1 MRNIIIYLVILIIGV
16 GTGTGE
22 IIYLYPSLL
31 SKAPAPVV
39 ESIPYNAAK
48 AVPITETNIESNL
61 SNPSHYIRFD
71 LQFSVE
77 PQALTSA
84 GGNATAAAGG
94 TGTGS
99 SRLDAKIRNAL
110 INLARSSSYSQITTS
125 GGVST
130 FKLQVK
136 EVLES
141 IFGPGTIGQVY
152 FPNLITQ

>member
-16 GTGTGE
+16 GVGAGG
-22 IIYLYPSLL
+22 IIYLEPSLL
-31 SKAPAPVV
+31 SKTPAPVV

-61 SNPSHYIRFD
+61 ANSSHYIRFD
-71 LQFSVE
+71 LQFSVA
-77 PQALTSA
+77 PPALISA
-84 GGNATAAAGG
+84 GGSATAAAGG

-99 SRLDAKIRNAL
+99 AALDAKIRNAM
-110 INLARSSSYSQITTS
+110 INLARSTTYGQLTTS

-130 FKLQVK
+130 FKLLVK
-136 EVLES
+136 EVLQS
-141 IFGPGTIGQVY
+141 IFGPGTIGPIY

>member
-1 MRNIIIYLVILIIGV
+1 MRNVIIYLVILIIGV
-16 GTGTGE
+16 GVGAGG
-22 IIYLYPSLL
+22 IIYLEPSML
-31 SKAPAPVV
+31 SKTPAPVV
-39 ESIPYNAAK
+39 EAIPYNAAK
-48 AVPITETNIESNL
+48 AVQITETNIESNL

-71 LQFSVE
+71 LQFAVA
-77 PQALTSA
+77 PQALKSA

-99 SRLDAKIRNAL
+99 PGLDAKIRNAM
-110 INLARSSSYSQITTS
+110 INLARSSSYSQLTAS
-125 GGVST
+125 GGIST

-141 IFGPGTIGQVY
+141 IFGPGTVGQVY

>member
-1 MRNIIIYLVILIIGV
+1 MRNVIIYFVILIVGIGVGAGGIIYL
-16 GTGTGE
+16 E
-22 IIYLYPSLL
+22 PSLL
-31 SKAPAPVV
+31 SKTPAPVV

-71 LQFSVE
+71 LQFSVAPE
-77 PQALTSA
+77 ALTSA
-84 GGNATAAAGG
+84 GGSATAAAGG

-99 SRLDAKIRNAL
+99 AALDAKIRNAM
-110 INLARSSSYSQITTS
+110 INLARSSAYSQLIAS
-125 GGVST
+125 GGIST

-141 IFGPGTIGQVY
+141 IFGPGTVGHVY
-152 FPNLITQ
+152 FSNLITQ